1 MASCL
6 QCFPGMKITR
16 PNTLP
21 SETSGEGFQASPQPL
36 PPPPPPEPP
45 DRRAPE
51 KLRALEHRRNYDFSG
66 LTGGPWDVGHATNFQ
81 SDNVAANALLRQIN
95 HSVAGATTVLNVV
108 NNVAG
113 YVLVDAPR
121 ALEEGL
127 VAAGGPSFEELAVA
141 ARSATPGMP
150 LDDLACYGLARI
162 AELSR
167 RVGLRINPSDLRLG
181 PEALEHI
188 QKRHLEAWPTRLPKS
203 LFFPNVDLEKLLK
216 QAAKVP
222 RSAQRGGNYERI
234 VEGARYVGIDRRSL
248 EPTSVYSVITTPK
261 DRLVTMFPGKP

>member
-1 MASCL
+1 MASRLHCL
-6 QCFPGMKITR
+6 PGMKINR
-16 PNTLP
+16 QNASP
-21 SETSGEGFQASPQPL
+21 SETPQEEPQASPQL
-36 PPPPPPEPP
+36 LPPPPEPP

-66 LTGGPWDVGHATNFQ
+66 QTGGAWDVVHATNFQ
-81 SDNVAANALLRQIN
+81 SDNAAADALLRQIN
-95 HSVAGATTVLNVV
+95 HSAAGAAAVLNLA

-113 YVLVDAPR
+113 YVLVDTPR
-121 ALEEGL
+121 AIEDGL

-150 LDDLACYGLARI
+150 LDDLAGYGLARI
-162 AELSR
+162 SQLSR
-167 RVGLRINPSDLRLG
+167 RVRLRINPSDLRLG
-181 PEALEHI
+181 PEAFKHI
-188 QKRHLEAWPTRLPKS
+188 QKRHLDAWPARLPKS

-248 EPTSVYSVITTPK
+248 EPTAVYSVITTPK
-261 DRLVTMFPGKP
+261 DRLLTMFPGKP